1 MSPMGRPK
9 GEYRSARHE
18 GSPVSARIAPVH
30 VTPRA
35 ADAVVAGRP
44 FESAR
49 VHAWLR
55 RAILD
60 VSLRPGSALAEAE
73 IAARFGLSR
82 TPVREALLRLAGE
95 DLIEIRPQRGTY
107 VARIALP
114 RIEEALFVREAVECA
129 VLRRVLARE
138 DRVDVARALAV
149 IVDAQ
154 EAAVAGEDVA
164 TGLAADERFHHAL
177 VDACGLPGVWEVVAQ
192 ARDLHHRIRAI
203 AVPELRSGRQ
213 AIADHRAIVRAVR
226 AGNAAQA
233 EARMA
238 AHLARNLALA
248 RAIAARHPG
257 YFVP

>member
-1 MSPMGRPK
+1 M
-9 GEYRSARHE
+9 SARL
-18 GSPVSARIAPVH
+18 APAH
-30 VTPRA
+30 AAPRD
-35 ADAVVAGRP
+35 ADTAVAGRP

-60 VSLRPGSALAEAE
+60 VSLRPGAALAESE
-73 IAARFGLSR
+73 IAAQFGLSR

-95 DLIEIRPQRGTY
+95 GLIEIRPQRGTY

-114 RIEEALFVREAVECA
+114 RIAEALFVREAVECA
-129 VLRRVLARE
+129 VLRRV
-138 DRVDVARALAV
+138 VARDDRDAV
-149 IVDAQ
+149 ARTLTAIVDAHA
-154 EAAVAGEDVA
+154 AAVAGEDVA
-164 TGLAADERFHHAL
+164 ASLAADERFHHAL

-213 AIADHRAIVRAVR
+213 AVADHRAIVRAVR
-226 AGNAAQA
+226 AGTVAQA

-248 RAIAARHPG
+248 RTIAARHPG

>member
-1 MSPMGRPK
+1 M
-9 GEYRSARHE
+9 SARLA
-18 GSPVSARIAPVH
+18 SVRAA
-30 VTPRA
+30 PRA
-35 ADAVVAGRP
+35 ADIAVAGRP

-60 VSLRPGSALAEAE
+60 VSLRPGSALAESE

-95 DLIEIRPQRGTY
+95 GLIEIRPQRGTY

-129 VLRRVLARE
+129 VLARVAARA
-138 DRVDVARALAV
+138 DRAPVARQLAA
-149 IVDAQ
+149 IVDEQ
-154 EAAVAGEDVA
+154 EAAAAAGDVAGA
-164 TGLAADERFHHAL
+164 LAADSRFHRAL
-177 VDACGLPGVWEVVAQ
+177 VDASGLPGVWEVVAR

-203 AVPELRSGRQ
+203 AVPELGSARQ

-226 AGNAAQA
+226 AGDAARAQ
-233 EARMA
+233 ARMA
-238 AHLARNLALA
+238 AHLTRNLALA
-248 RAIAARHPG
+248 RTIAARHPD
-257 YFVP
+257 YFAAPAALAEP

>member
-1 MSPMGRPK
+1 MS
-9 GEYRSARHE
+9 
-18 GSPVSARIAPVH
+18 
-30 VTPRA
+30 TRA
-35 ADAVVAGRP
+35 AALRVAGGPEPAATGRP
-44 FESAR
+44 FESTR

-60 VSLRPGSALAEAE
+60 VARKPGSALAEAD

-95 DLIEIRPQRGTY
+95 GLVEIRPQRGTY

-129 VLRRVLARE
+129 VLARVA
-138 DRVDVARALAV
+138 ARADRAPIARGLAA

-154 EAAVAGEDVA
+154 EAAAAAGDVA
-164 TGLAADERFHHAL
+164 AALDADSRFHHAL
-177 VDACGLPGVWEVVAQ
+177 VAASGLPGVWGVVAQ

-203 AVPELRSGRQ
+203 AVPELGSARQ

-226 AGNAAQA
+226 AGDAAQA
-233 EARMA
+233 QARMA

-248 RAIAARHPG
+248 RTIAVRHPD
-257 YFVP
+257 YFVEPERPGG

>member
-1 MSPMGRPK
+1 M
-9 GEYRSARHE
+9 SAR
-18 GSPVSARIAPVH
+18 VASAHAA
-30 VTPRA
+30 PRA
-35 ADAVVAGRP
+35 ADTAVAGRP

-60 VSLRPGSALAEAE
+60 VSLRPGSALAESE

-95 DLIEIRPQRGTY
+95 GLIEIRPQRGTY

-129 VLRRVLARE
+129 VLRRVLARA
-138 DRVDVARALAV
+138 DRATVARTLAA

-164 TGLAADERFHHAL
+164 AGLAADERFHHAL
-177 VDACGLPGVWEVVAQ
+177 VDASGLPGVWAVVAE

-213 AIADHRAIVRAVR
+213 AVADHRAIARAVR
-226 AGNAAQA
+226 AGDAAQA

-248 RAIAARHPG
+248 RTIAARHPD
-257 YFVP
+257 YFGP

>member
-1 MSPMGRPK
+1 MSD
-9 GEYRSARHE
+9 
-18 GSPVSARIAPVH
+18 VSLHDDRVAS
-30 VTPRA
+30 RA
-35 ADAVVAGRP
+35 L
-44 FESAR
+44 ESDR

-60 VSLRPGSALAEAE
+60 VGLKPGSALAEAE
-73 IAARFGLSR
+73 LAARFRLSR

-95 DLIEIRPQRGTY
+95 GLIEIRPQRGTY

-129 VLRRVLARE
+129 VLRRVA
-138 DRVDVARALAV
+138 ARADRAAVGRTLAT

-154 EAAVAGEDVA
+154 EAAMAAGGVAAVM
-164 TGLAADERFHHAL
+164 AADARFHRAL
-177 VDACGLPGVWEVVAQ
+177 VEAAGLPGVWDVVAQ

-203 AVPELRSGRQ
+203 ALPELGSAAQ
-213 AIADHRAIVRAVR
+213 AIADHRAIVRAV
-226 AGNAAQA
+226 ASGAAARA

-238 AHLARNLALA
+238 AHLARNLTLA

-257 YFVP
+257 YFVDAGKS